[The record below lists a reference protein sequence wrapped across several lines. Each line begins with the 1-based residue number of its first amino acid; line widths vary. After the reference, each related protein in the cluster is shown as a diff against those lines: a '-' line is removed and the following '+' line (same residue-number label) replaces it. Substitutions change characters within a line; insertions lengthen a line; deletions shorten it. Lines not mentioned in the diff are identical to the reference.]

1 MLEYISREVLNM
13 ASSEAQKRAAK
24 KYYQA
29 HTKELQ
35 EKKKERVLKLSVS
48 FNAETE
54 SHYIEVF
61 RSIPNKA
68 EFFRKCLDD
77 YEKEQRR

>member
-1 MLEYISREVLNM
+1 MAITSEERLEYIKNW
-13 ASSEAQKRAAK
+13 QKENK
-24 KYYQA
+24 DKI
-29 HTKELQ
+29 
-35 EKKKERVLKLSVS
+35 KERRMKISVS

-61 RSIPNKA
+61 RAIPNKA